1 MTMRPPTSRRRMA
14 VASLAAASALV
25 ACGGDDDGDAS
36 DEATTAAAAAVTTA
50 ATSAPSTEDAGAQ
63 GATTTPATTGETTAA
78 SAPGS
83 SGAASSADWDAV
95 VAGAE
100 DEGKVTIYSSQ
111 GVPELTELE
120 TRFEDEYDIDLVVVR
135 GLPQDLV
142 PRIEVERQTGRGEAD
157 VYVSA
162 DQQWVEQAHADG
174 YYADAVGPAFD
185 VADYDK
191 VAGMPEGTFFKSNA
205 VIFGFGWNTDEVPD
219 GLSGYADLLDPALAG
234 GRVGVVEASN
244 QTLVDFYLYLEE
256 VMGEQ
261 FVADLAAQDPRI
273 YPGAA
278 AINEALASNEIA
290 AAVYTGASIRDT
302 KAQGAPVDF
311 AYPDGQIFGAN
322 FWAGVLSSA
331 PNPDAGQVLANY
343 MVTEA
348 GQEALARNGASVLP
362 GIGGTETEITNVRQ
376 QDIDML
382 TPEFV
387 NAYIERWRG
396 LYQS

>member
-1 MTMRPPTSRRRMA
+1 
-14 VASLAAASALV
+14 
-25 ACGGDDDGDAS
+25 
-36 DEATTAAAAAVTTA
+36 
-50 ATSAPSTEDAGAQ
+50 
-63 GATTTPATTGETTAA
+63 
-78 SAPGS
+78 
-83 SGAASSADWDAV
+83 
-95 VAGAE
+95 
-100 DEGKVTIYSSQ
+100 
-111 GVPELTELE
+111 
-120 TRFEDEYDIDLVVVR
+120 
-135 GLPQDLV
+135 
-142 PRIEVERQTGRGEAD
+142 
-157 VYVSA
+157 
-162 DQQWVEQAHADG
+162 
-174 YYADAVGPAFD
+174 
-185 VADYDK
+185 
-191 VAGMPEGTFFKSNA
+191 MPEGTYFKSNA
-205 VIFGFGWNTDEVPD
+205 VIFGFGWNTEEVPD

-244 QTLVDFYLYLEE
+244 QTLVDFYVYLEE

-302 KAQGAPVDF
+302 QAQGAPVDF
-311 AYPDGQIFGAN
+311 AYPEARSSAPTSG
-322 FWAGVLSSA
+322 AGVLSSA
-331 PNPDAGQVLANY
+331 PNPNAGQVLADY

-362 GIGGTETEITNVRQ
+362 GIGGTETEIENVRQ

-387 NAYIERWRG
+387 NAYIEEWRG

>member
-1 MTMRPPTSRRRMA
+1 M
-14 VASLAAASALV
+14 
-25 ACGGDDDGDAS
+25 
-36 DEATTAAAAAVTTA
+36 
-50 ATSAPSTEDAGAQ
+50 
-63 GATTTPATTGETTAA
+63 
-78 SAPGS
+78 
-83 SGAASSADWDAV
+83 
-95 VAGAE
+95 
-100 DEGKVTIYSSQ
+100 
-111 GVPELTELE
+111 
-120 TRFEDEYDIDLVVVR
+120 
-135 GLPQDLV
+135 
-142 PRIEVERQTGRGEAD
+142 
-157 VYVSA
+157 YVSA
-162 DQQWVEQAHADG
+162 DQQWVEQANTDG
-174 YYADAVGPAFD
+174 YYVDTVGPAFD
-185 VADYDK
+185 NPDYDK
-191 VAGMPEGTFFKSNA
+191 AAGMPEGTFFKSNA
-205 VIFGFGWNTDEVPD
+205 VIFGFGWNTGEVPD

-244 QTLVDFYLYLEE
+244 QTLVDFYVYLEE

-261 FVADLAAQDPRI
+261 FVTDLAAQDPRI

-302 KAQGAPVDF
+302 QAQGAPVDF

-322 FWAGVLSSA
+322 FWGGVLSSA
-331 PNPDAGQVLANY
+331 PNPNAGQVLADY

-387 NAYIERWRG
+387 NAYIEEWRS